1 MSSRWSDI
9 SRDDLEL
16 ELAALGVLLD
26 WSPTPDLAESILA
39 TQAAPTPLPRARHR
53 RRWLAAA
60 ALALLIVGALLAG
73 SASLRTSV
81 ADFLG
86 IDGVRIEFGEPT
98 TAPSAPPNLGTPTSM
113 QDFVRWLPFAPMQP
127 AALDQPDALYLHV
140 LENGDVLGLMTWQPD
155 HALPQAAETG
165 LGALLMQFEP
175 PDDIYMMIKTVGTST
190 GSITEITVNGEPAWW
205 IEGASNLTIFG
216 EESVE
221 YRSTANVLLW
231 QQGGVGFRLESAQTK
246 EEAIA
251 VAESMGPVNEGD

>member
-9 SRDDLEL
+9 TRDDLEL
-16 ELAALGVLLD
+16 ELAALGARLD

-53 RRWLAAA
+53 RHWLAAA
-60 ALALLIVGALLAG
+60 ALVLLIVGALLAG
-73 SASLRTSV
+73 SATVRTSV

-86 IDGVRIEFGEPT
+86 IDGVRIEFGEPPA
-98 TAPSAPPNLGTPTSM
+98 APVETPNLGTPTSM

-140 LENGDVLGLMTWQPD
+140 LENGDVLGLMAWPPD
-155 HALPQAAETG
+155 DALPQAAETG

-190 GSITEITVNGEPAWW
+190 GSITETTVNGEPAWW
-205 IEGASNLTIFG
+205 IEVASNLTIFG
-216 EESVE
+216 EESIDS
-221 YRSTANVLLW
+221 RSTANVLLW
-231 QQGGVGFRLESAQTK
+231 QQGDIGFRLESALSMD
-246 EEAIA
+246 EALAIA
-251 VAESMGPVNEGD
+251 ESLEPVS